1 MLFQC
6 EPLPFIDIMCRF
18 PYSCIANHSV
28 SNDVI
33 TKNVNTLFL
42 GQYGMVSFSGPAFVA
57 FFIATIISIL
67 DSMGDYFAC
76 ARTCQVSAPPAHAVN
91 RGILI
96 EGLCTFLSG
105 SVGCGHA
112 TTTYG
117 DTIGALAITKVLS

>member
-1 MLFQC
+1 M
-6 EPLPFIDIMCRF
+6 
-18 PYSCIANHSV
+18 
-28 SNDVI
+28 
-33 TKNVNTLFL
+33 
-42 GQYGMVSFSGPAFVA
+42 A

-76 ARTCQVSAPPAHAVN
+76 ARTCHVSAPPVHAVN

-117 DTIGALAITKVLS
+117 DAIGALAITKVLLRTCNSLFIHCFYIQRRTFSMPRWLYKCTVYICTLIW

>member
-1 MLFQC
+1 M
-6 EPLPFIDIMCRF
+6 I
-18 PYSCIANHSV
+18 
-28 SNDVI
+28 
-33 TKNVNTLFL
+33 
-42 GQYGMVSFSGPAFVA
+42 SFSGAAFVA

-76 ARTCQVSAPPAHAVN
+76 ARTCHMPAPPKHAVN

-117 DTIGALAITKVLS
+117 DAIGALAITKVLMLSLLLHMILKQKTKL